1 MIKDNPLLKRLLTK
15 YDMMSLPVKA
25 ALWFTACQF
34 IQKGVGMITTPVFTR
49 LLSTEEYGRASAFLS
64 WADIFI
70 PLIALST
77 WRGMMNLYA
86 KDRDKDSV
94 LSAIIG
100 LSIFIA
106 ALWMLPMVILS
117 EKAIALIGFTFPLI
131 MCLFL
136 FSLSQ
141 NIFLTW
147 MVRMQ
152 YDYCYKPLT
161 ITTVMYTIVTAFGG
175 ALLILMYSR
184 TAEAKLYPQI
194 VMLAVISLVII
205 IVSLKKRPIFYDKET
220 WRFCLTFAVPLIPHY
235 LSEVILQSSDR
246 IMINNM
252 CTSAEV
258 AIYSIAYAVGS
269 LINLVSNAI
278 NSSFVPYQ
286 YQKIKSR
293 DYITLAENT
302 NIIIGFVAVC
312 LCLFMLFGREIV
324 LIFGGDKYI
333 DSVNI
338 IIPICLGVFFNYVF
352 QLFARVQE
360 YFEQKFT
367 IVIASV
373 SCALLNIVLNYI
385 FIDIYGYKAAAYT
398 TFACYFVFCFLHY
411 WFYRMACDRNIG
423 QEIYDIKS
431 LVIISTSI
439 IVLSPIIA
447 FLSDLYLL
455 KYTILIIALVFVSV
469 KRRTIIGF
477 VNAIKK

>member
-1 MIKDNPLLKRLLTK
+1 MIKDNPYFKMALTK
-15 YDMMSLPVKA
+15 YHPMPLPVKA

-34 IQKGVGMITTPVFTR
+34 IQKGIGMITTPVFTR
-49 LLSTEEYGRASAFLS
+49 LLSTEEYGRVSAFLS
-64 WADIFI
+64 WGDVLI
-70 PLIALST
+70 PLITLST
-77 WRGMMNLYA
+77 WRGMMNLYV

-94 LSAIIG
+94 LSAVIG
-100 LSIFIA
+100 LSISIT
-106 ALWMLPMVILS
+106 ALWILPLVLLS
-117 EKAIALIGFTFPLI
+117 DSAVAIIGFSFPLI
-131 MCLFL
+131 VCLLL
-136 FSLSQ
+136 FSFSQ
-141 NIFLTW
+141 NIFLAW
-147 MVRMQ
+147 IVRMQ
-152 YDYCYKPLT
+152 YEYCYRPLAIAT
-161 ITTVMYTIVTAFGG
+161 VLYTTVTAFGG
-175 ALLILMYSR
+175 AMLVFLYSR
-184 TAEAKLYPQI
+184 TAEAKLFPQI
-194 VMLAVISLVII
+194 VMLAFIALIII
-205 IVSLKKRPIFYDKET
+205 IVSQKKRLIFYNKEV
-220 WRFCLTFAVPLIPHY
+220 WLFCVTFSAPLIPHY

-252 CTSAEV
+252 CTSSDV

-269 LINLVSNAI
+269 LINLVTNAI

-302 NIIIGFVAVC
+302 NIIIGFVALC